1 LAGSRQLEHVT
12 WRNRRTSSEETKAI
26 SNVFLMLGALPNTEW
41 LRDCLRLDEDGFVRC
56 GLDFDRSADWQTDRV
71 PFALE
76 SSRRGVF
83 AVGDVRSGSV
93 KRVASGV
100 GEGSIVVSAIHSIL
114 SEM

>member
-1 LAGSRQLEHVT
+1 MDKEESGPNAGNGEDAASRLID
-12 WRNRRTSSEETKAI
+12 RRIEE
-26 SNVFLMLGALPNTEW
+26 MG
-41 LRDCLRLDEDGFVRC
+41 
-56 GLDFDRSADWQTDRV
+56 DWPTDRV

-100 GEGSIVVSAIHSIL
+100 GEGSIVVSAIHQIL
-114 SEM
+114 AEM